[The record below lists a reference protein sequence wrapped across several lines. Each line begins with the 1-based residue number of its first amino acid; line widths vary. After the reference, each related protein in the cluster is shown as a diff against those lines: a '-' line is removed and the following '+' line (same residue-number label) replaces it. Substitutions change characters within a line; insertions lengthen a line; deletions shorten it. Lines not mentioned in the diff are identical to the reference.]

1 MKRWITEQAK
11 KKILRALNGVR
22 DGSLELVCPERTF
35 LLGDQRAGL
44 RVTLAVHNGRFF
56 RRALFGGDIGIG
68 ESYMD
73 RDWSTPDLVSLIR
86 LAVRNLRILEEE
98 NRFFSAM
105 SRFLNLLRHRQRP
118 NTLAGSRRN
127 IHQHYDLSNE
137 FFRLFLDRQM
147 VYSCAFYEKAEDSLE
162 TAQTNKLDRICRKL
176 RLGPND
182 HVLEIGTGWGGF
194 AVHAARLYGCKVT
207 TTTISEEQ
215 YRHAVE
221 LVAGLGEAGRR
232 IEVLKQDYR
241 RLAGTYDRIVSIEM
255 FEAVGL
261 EYYDDFFSACDRLL
275 KRDGT
280 MLLQT
285 ITINEQKFPIYRKS
299 SDWIQKHI
307 FPGSELASVTEILR
321 SLARCTHLSLFH
333 AEDIGAHYA
342 RTLEVWRRRFLGNL
356 DAVSKLGLDD
366 RFIRMWEFYLAY
378 CEGAFLER
386 HISDVQLLLTKNYNR
401 SRLLGEPW
409 CDEGFGMK
417 TEAELRSELVADG
430 PRIDRP

>member
-1 MKRWITEQAK
+1 MERWITEQAK
-11 KKILRALNGVR
+11 KTILRTLQGAR

-35 LLGDQRAGL
+35 LLGDQAAGL
-44 RVTLAVHNGRFF
+44 RATLNMHNERFF

-73 RDWSTPDLVSLIR
+73 RDWSSPDLVSLIR

-98 NRFFSAM
+98 NRFFSAV
-105 SRFLNLLRHRQRP
+105 SRFLNLLRHRRRP
-118 NTLAGSRRN
+118 NTPRGSRRN
-127 IHQHYDLSNE
+127 IQEHYDLSNE

-147 VYSCAFYEKAEDSLE
+147 VYSCAYYETAEDSLE

-176 RLGPND
+176 GLGPQE

-194 AVHAARLYGCKVT
+194 AAHAASQYGCRVT

-221 LVAGLGEAGRR
+221 VVARLGEAGRR
-232 IEVLKQDYR
+232 IGVLKEDYR
-241 RLAGTYDRIVSIEM
+241 RLSGTYDRIVSIEM

-261 EYYDDFFSACDRLL
+261 EHYDDFFGACDRLL
-275 KRDGT
+275 KPNGT

-285 ITINEQKFPIYRKS
+285 ITMNEQKFPIYRKS
-299 SDWIQKHI
+299 SDWIQKYI
-307 FPGSELASVTEILR
+307 FPGSELASVAEILR
-321 SLARCTHLSLFH
+321 SLARCTRMSLFH

-342 RTLEVWRRRFLGNL
+342 PTLEAWRRRFLANL
-356 DAVSKLGLDD
+356 DAVRKLGFSD

-401 SRLLGEPW
+401 FRLLGEPW
-409 CDEGFGMK
+409 RDEGFGMK
-417 TEAELRSELVADG
+417 PETEARPEPVAD
-430 PRIDRP
+430 RAR